1 MDRNSALSFL
11 TESCFGEVDD
21 RVRHDM
27 EKITHFHARKKR
39 EFLFHEGE
47 EGKFGYF
54 LASGSIK
61 LFKANMEGKEVAI
74 KFVRPGE
81 FFGWLVLLMEGRYPV
96 SAICLEHVE
105 TLTCEDLR
113 GRSVIAG
120 KIHPPKVCC

>member
-1 MDRNSALSFL
+1 MDKNFAPSFL
-11 TESCFGEVDD
+11 IEFCFGEIDD

-39 EFLFHEGE
+39 ELLFHEGE
-47 EGKFGYF
+47 KGKFGYF

-61 LFKANMEGKEVAI
+61 LFKANMDGKEVAI

-81 FFGWLVLLMEGRYPV
+81 FFAWLVVLVEGRYPV

-105 TLTCEDLR
+105 TLAVDIS
-113 GRSVIAG
+113 GV
-120 KIHPPKVCC
+120 